1 MKHVIKRQDFA
12 SPLIQNLS
20 ITSFLLTK
28 VLTLILIKYIFY
40 RILVKFL
47 IKVLSMVILLLK
59 LENKQIISFL

>member
-1 MKHVIKRQDFA
+1 MKRVIKRQDFA
-12 SPLIQNLS
+12 SPLIQNFS